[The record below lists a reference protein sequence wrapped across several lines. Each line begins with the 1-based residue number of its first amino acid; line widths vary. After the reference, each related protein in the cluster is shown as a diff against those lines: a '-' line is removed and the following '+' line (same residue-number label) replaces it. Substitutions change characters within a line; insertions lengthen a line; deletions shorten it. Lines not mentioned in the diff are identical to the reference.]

1 MEMKE
6 KDIFLYKKNHIDKDD
21 ERLGLFERL
30 KEEYLIKKV
39 LYPGS
44 YAHITPIF
52 VFPHVIFND
61 LYKKLEIFY
70 GSDGVFEY
78 INKRK
83 IYSGEPYYTYI
94 YGDYNNK
101 LPLKEKNFDLLI
113 SQYTGFISRAC
124 KRYLKIGGILVVN
137 NSHGD
142 ASMASIIPDY
152 EFIAVI
158 NKRSN
163 KFTLSTQNLDTYLI
177 PKKKI
182 KITEEYMEEHNHGIG
197 YTKTATDYVFK
208 RIN

>member
-1 MEMKE
+1 MKDS
-6 KDIFLYKKNHIDKDD
+6 DINLYKKNHIDKDD

-30 KEEYLIKKV
+30 NEEFTIKKV

-52 VFPHVIFND
+52 VFPYVIFND
-61 LYKKLEIFY
+61 LYKKLESFY
-70 GSDGVFEY
+70 DSDGLFEY

-83 IYSGEPYYTYI
+83 IYSEEPYYTYE
-94 YGDYNNK
+94 YGDYTKN
-101 LPLKEKNFDLLI
+101 LPLEEKTFDLLI
-113 SQYTGFISRAC
+113 SQYAGFVSRAC

-142 ASMASIIPDY
+142 ASMASIMPDY

-158 NKRSN
+158 HKRSN
-163 KFTLSTQNLDTYLI
+163 KFNLSTRNLDAYFI
-177 PKKKI
+177 PKKNI
-182 KITEEYMEEHNHGIG
+182 EITEKYMEAHNHGVG
-197 YTKTATDYVFK
+197 YTKTANDYIFK